1 MGRGVG
7 PEAVGDF
14 VGAKRLV
21 GVGKLLRDWRLQRG
35 DMEVWSSIVVARELE
50 EEDW

>member
-1 MGRGVG
+1 MGRGVK

-14 VGAKRLV
+14 VGGKGLV
-21 GVGKLLRDWRLQRG
+21 GVGKLLRDWRLKRG
-35 DMEVWSSIVVARELE
+35 EMEVGSSMVVVRELE